1 MPHTHP
7 YDAIIV
13 GAGPNGLAAA
23 VTLARAGQSVLV
35 IEAAATVGGGTRTAG
50 LTLPG
55 FRHDICSAVHPLALS
70 SRFFRDLPLERYGLR
85 WIQPPLPLAHP
96 LDDGAAVVL
105 ERSVDATAA
114 GLGQDAA
121 AYRRLMG
128 PLVRRWA
135 AVTEDLLGP
144 LPLPPH
150 HPLALAWFGIEA
162 LLPATLLARLWFRGE
177 RARALFGGMA
187 AHSVL
192 PLERPGSAAY
202 GLVLGMAG
210 HAVGWPIAQ
219 GGSQA
224 IADALAAYLRDLGG
238 EIVTSQLVT
247 SLDALPPARAVLLD
261 VSPVNLLR
269 IAGDRLPAAYRR
281 RLARYRHGPAAFKL
295 DWALDGPIPWTAE
308 ACRRAGTVH
317 LGGALAEMARSE
329 RAAWLGAHPERP
341 YVILAQ
347 PSLFDPT
354 RAPAGKHT
362 AWAYCHVPNLHVGQ
376 DSILPHQM
384 IDRIEAQVDRFAP
397 GFQARILARH
407 VMTPADFEAYN
418 PNYVGGDIVG
428 GVQDLPQ
435 FFARPVLSR
444 NPYVTPAEGIYLCSA
459 STPPGGGVHGMCG
472 YHAAQA
478 VLRRNGSTWCSG
490 GRRTCDNG
498 SRRR

>member
-1 MPHTHP
+1 MPHSQP
-7 YDAIIV
+7 YDAIII

-23 VTLARAGQSVLV
+23 VMLARAGRSVRV
-35 IEAAATVGGGTRTAG
+35 IEAAATVGGGTRTAE
-50 LTLPG
+50 LTRPG

-70 SRFFRDLPLERYGLR
+70 SAFFRDLPLDRYGLR
-85 WIQPPLPLAHP
+85 WIHPPLPLAHP
-96 LDDGAAVVL
+96 LDDGTAVVL

-114 GLGQDAA
+114 GLGQDTA

-128 PLVRRWA
+128 PLVKRWD

-144 LPLPPH
+144 LPLPPR
-150 HPLALAWFGIEA
+150 HPLALIGFGIGA
-162 LLPATLLARLWFRGE
+162 LLPASLLARLWFRGE
-177 RARALFGGMA
+177 RARALFAGMA

-192 PLERPGSAAY
+192 PLERPGSAAF
-202 GLVLGMAG
+202 GLILGMAG

-224 IADALAAYLRDLGG
+224 IADALAAYLRELGG
-238 EIVTSQLVT
+238 EIVTGQPVAL
-247 SLDALPPARAVLLD
+247 LAELPPARALLFD

-295 DWALDGPIPWTAE
+295 DWALDGPIPWAAD

-317 LGGALAEMARSE
+317 LGGTLAEIAASE
-329 RAAWLGAHPERP
+329 RAGWQGQHPQQP
-341 YVILAQ
+341 YIILAQ

-376 DSILPHQM
+376 DRILPHQM
-384 IDRIEAQVDRFAP
+384 IDRIEAQVERFAP
-397 GFQARILARH
+397 GFGARILARH

-428 GVQDLPQ
+428 GAQDLPQ

-444 NPYVTPAEGIYLCSA
+444 NPYATPAEGIYLCSS

-472 YHAAQA
+472 YHAARA
-478 VLRRNGSTWCSG
+478 VLKQASA
-490 GRRTCDNG
+490 GRDSKLKEG
-498 SRRR
+498 L

>member
-1 MPHTHP
+1 MPPSHP
-7 YDAIIV
+7 LDAIVI

-23 VTLARAGQSVLV
+23 ITLARAGRSVRV
-35 IEAAATVGGGTRTAG
+35 IEAAATVGGGTRTAE

-55 FRHDICSAVHPLALS
+55 FRHDVCSAVHPLALS
-70 SRFFRDLPLERYGLR
+70 STFFRDLPLARYGLR
-85 WIQPPLPLAHP
+85 WIHPPLPLAHP
-96 LDDGAAVVL
+96 LDDRTAVAL

-114 GLGQDAA
+114 GLGRDAG

-128 PLVRRWA
+128 PLVARWTA
-135 AVTEDLLGP
+135 ITEDLLGP
-144 LPLPPH
+144 PPLPPR
-150 HPLALAWFGIEA
+150 HPLALVRFGIGA
-162 LLPATLLARLWFRGE
+162 LLPASLLARLWFRGE
-177 RARALFGGMA
+177 RARALFGGLA

-192 PLERPGSAAY
+192 PLSRPGSAAF

-224 IADALAAYLRDLGG
+224 VADALAAHLRDLGG
-238 EIVTSQLVT
+238 EIVTGQLVA
-247 SLDALPPARAVLLD
+247 SLDALPPARALLFD
-261 VSPVNLLR
+261 VSPVNLIR

-281 RLARYRHGPAAFKL
+281 VLARYRHGPAAFKV
-295 DWALDGPIPWTAE
+295 DWALDGPIPWQAD
-308 ACRRAGTVH
+308 ACRRAGTIH
-317 LGGALAEMARSE
+317 LGGTLAEMARSE
-329 RAAWLGAHPERP
+329 EEAWRGVYPEQP
-341 YVILAQ
+341 YIILAQ

-362 AWAYCHVPNLHVGQ
+362 AWAYCHVPNLYHVPGT
-376 DSILPHQM
+376 SEVPGASEM
-384 IDRIEAQVDRFAP
+384 ADRIEAQVERFAP
-397 GFQARILARH
+397 GFRARILARH

-435 FFARPVLSR
+435 FFGRPVLGR
-444 NPYVTPAEGIYLCSA
+444 APYVTSAQGIYLCSA

-478 VLRRNGSTWCSG
+478 VL
-490 GRRTCDNG
+490 
-498 SRRR
+498 SRRLPDAGAAEF